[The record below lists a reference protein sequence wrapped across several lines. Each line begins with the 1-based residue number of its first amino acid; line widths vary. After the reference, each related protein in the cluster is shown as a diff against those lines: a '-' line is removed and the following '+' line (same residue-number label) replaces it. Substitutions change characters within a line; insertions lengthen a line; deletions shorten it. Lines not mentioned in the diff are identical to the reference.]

1 MRVLVVVAAWLFV
14 GNASAESTLRE
25 MTWRDSLPDGARHN
39 SDGSVTV
46 ASSSDDGLTVTLVD
60 VESPGIT
67 KDRYAVKGRVRYENV
82 SGDAYVEMW
91 NVFPEA
97 RYFTRTIGDQGPMC
111 TITGSSDCRFIVL
124 PFDATGAAA
133 PPERLIINVVLPGLM
148 WCCRVAV
155 RLRSAR

>member
-1 MRVLVVVAAWLFV
+1 
-14 GNASAESTLRE
+14 

-67 KDRYAVKGRVRYENV
+67 KDHYAVKGRVRYENV